1 MSTADEPA
9 FEVNLA
15 ELERCVRALETG
27 EVPLEE
33 ALRLFEQGVALART
47 CHEHLDVAE
56 KRVATLSRGS
66 RGVEER
72 VVPEPDGD
80 E

>member
-56 KRVATLSRGS
+56 KRVAMLSRGS